1 MNVSC
6 RVYAMWRI
14 SHESSCLLEEPQGMA
29 THGNPRQRIT
39 DRPQPKEAPE
49 VMGESHTTPSGLPL
63 ISANRITPR
72 ETQAM
77 EGVLRGLTNGAIA
90 SQLQI
95 SSRTV
100 QKHLERVFRKL
111 GVRSRSELVG
121 RAYLD
126 LARKHKDR

>member
-1 MNVSC
+1 
-6 RVYAMWRI
+6 
-14 SHESSCLLEEPQGMA
+14 MA
-29 THGNPRQRIT
+29 THRNPRQRIT
-39 DRPQPKEAPE
+39 DRPQPKAAPE
-49 VMGESHTTPSGLPL
+49 VMGESHTTPSDLPL
-63 ISANRITPR
+63 ISANGITPR
-72 ETQAM
+72 EAQAM

-111 GVRSRSELVG
+111 SVRSRSELVA

>member
-1 MNVSC
+1 
-6 RVYAMWRI
+6 
-14 SHESSCLLEEPQGMA
+14 MA
-29 THGNPRQRIT
+29 THRNPRQRT
-39 DRPQPKEAPE
+39 AESSRSKQASEA
-49 VMGESHTTPSGLPL
+49 MRESRTTLSDSSL
-63 ISANRITPR
+63 ISTNGVTPR
-72 ETQAM
+72 EAQAM

-111 GVRSRSELVG
+111 GVRSRSELVA